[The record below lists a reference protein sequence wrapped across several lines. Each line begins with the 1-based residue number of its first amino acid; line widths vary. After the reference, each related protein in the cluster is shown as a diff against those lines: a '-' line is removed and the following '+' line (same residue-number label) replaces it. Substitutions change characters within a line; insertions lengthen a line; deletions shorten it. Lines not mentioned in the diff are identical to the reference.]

1 MITGNALV
9 IAPEFPYPPNHGG
22 RVGILNRILSLH
34 SLGLE
39 VTLVCS
45 SGYSVSEEDF
55 SHLSTFCYAIEIYER
70 NQSITS
76 HFFAEPYQTTSRNLA
91 KRIAVHGTLADT
103 YNFVFV
109 EGHYVT
115 RMASELFKKMD
126 AETVFFRAHN
136 NEPKYFVELSRA
148 EENPLKKA
156 YYLVESAK
164 LLYLEKKIFSWKH
177 LFHNVLHVS
186 YDECELYKE
195 KYPQQNHIFFP
206 ANFDTSKFKTLS
218 NPGSNQVVFV
228 GSLFMPNN
236 IDGIEWYLKE
246 IHPKL
251 LDELRDYSFVIAG
264 NIKGVDPNLLN
275 KFKSYDRCEV
285 IESPVSLDD
294 IYRNGKVFVNP
305 MRFGAG
311 VKMKTLDA
319 IINGLPVVTTTIG
332 AEGLGLTPDKN
343 ILQSD
348 NSRGFAD
355 AIGRLC
361 LDTTKRNALWNS
373 AREFLLQTYNS
384 KTNLIQL
391 LNNKGIY

>member
-1 MITGNALV
+1 
-9 IAPEFPYPPNHGG
+9 
-22 RVGILNRILSLH
+22 
-34 SLGLE
+34 
-39 VTLVCS
+39 
-45 SGYSVSEEDF
+45 
-55 SHLSTFCYAIEIYER
+55 
-70 NQSITS
+70 
-76 HFFAEPYQTTSRNLA
+76 
-91 KRIAVHGTLADT
+91 
-103 YNFVFV
+103 
-109 EGHYVT
+109 
-115 RMASELFKKMD
+115 
-126 AETVFFRAHN
+126 
-136 NEPKYFVELSRA
+136 
-148 EENPLKKA
+148 
-156 YYLVESAK
+156 
-164 LLYLEKKIFSWKH
+164 
-177 LFHNVLHVS
+177 
-186 YDECELYKE
+186 
-195 KYPQQNHIFFP
+195 
-206 ANFDTSKFKTLS
+206 
-218 NPGSNQVVFV
+218 VVFV